1 MKRRE
6 FVQIAG
12 KGLIGSSLMTLSAA
26 LLPAQTVSQNKAITA
41 RQIVERIQKQAAERG
56 IKWNTSGRKVG
67 DRVIQTVD
75 IFKAGNP
82 DTVVKGIATSFM
94 STFDVLQRAAAAGK
108 NFIITHEPTFW
119 NHLDNTADLTDD
131 PIFRQKM
138 EFIRQNNLVIW
149 RFHDHLHALSPDPI
163 FVAFQR
169 QLGWERHVSA
179 AMRYSYEIPETT
191 LEALARHFQSA
202 LKTDSMRII
211 GAPGM
216 KVRTVGIAAGHD
228 IITTMRALPG
238 VDVVVIAEGREWDS
252 IEYVRDMA
260 DLDRK
265 KGLILLAHEVC
276 EEWGMDD
283 CANWLRGF
291 IPEVPIEWISSGE
304 PFWAPV
310 LKNQL

>member
-1 MKRRE
+1 MERRE
-6 FVQIAG
+6 FVNIAG
-12 KGLIGSSLMTLSAA
+12 KGLIGSTLMTLSAA
-26 LLPAQTVSQNKAITA
+26 RLPAQAVSENKTITA
-41 RQIVERIQKQAAERG
+41 RQVVERIQKKAAEQG
-56 IKWNTSGRKVG
+56 VKWNTSGRKVG

-82 DTVVKGIATSFM
+82 DTVVRGIATSFM

-119 NHLDNTADLTDD
+119 NHLDNTENLADDHV
-131 PIFRQKM
+131 FQQKM

-169 QLGWERHVSA
+169 QLGWEHNVSG

-211 GAPGM
+211 GAPEM
-216 KVRTVGIAAGHD
+216 MVRTVGIAGHD
-228 IITTMRALPG
+228 IITTMRALRG
-238 VDVVVIAEGREWDS
+238 VDVVVIPEGREWDS

-260 DLDRK
+260 DLDQK
-265 KGLILLAHEVC
+265 KGLILLAHEMC

-291 IPEVPIEWISSGE
+291 LPEVPIEWISSRE